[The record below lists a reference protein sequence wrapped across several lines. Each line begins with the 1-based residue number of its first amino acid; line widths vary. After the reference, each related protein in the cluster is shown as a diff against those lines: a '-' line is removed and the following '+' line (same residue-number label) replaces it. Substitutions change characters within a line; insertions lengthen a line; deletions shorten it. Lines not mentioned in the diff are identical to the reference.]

1 MKLAAIPLLA
11 DENIDPQITA
21 GAAAI
26 GLDIMAA
33 AVAGLIGY
41 SDLDVIRHA
50 TGLGRAVLTHDADF
64 GKLAVQQGE
73 PLVGIVYLRP
83 GHVGP
88 QPTIDTLQQ
97 LLAVDPDL
105 TPPFLLVAKR
115 TGSHVRIRIRSL
127 APPTGGAP

>member
-11 DENIDPQITA
+11 DENIDPQVTS
-21 GAAAI
+21 GAAAL
-26 GLDIMAA
+26 GFDIMFVTA
-33 AVAGLIGY
+33 AGLVGH

-64 GKLAVQQGE
+64 GKLAVRQGE

-115 TGSHVRIRIRSL
+115 IGSRVRIRVRSL
-127 APPTGGAP
+127 APPTGGTR